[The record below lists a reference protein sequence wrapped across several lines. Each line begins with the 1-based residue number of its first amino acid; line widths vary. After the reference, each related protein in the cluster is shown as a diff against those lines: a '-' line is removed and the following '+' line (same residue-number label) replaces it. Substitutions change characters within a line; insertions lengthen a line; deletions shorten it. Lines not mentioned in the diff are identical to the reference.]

1 MILQVTEQIANVRFT
16 AASYLKNA
24 DARSTISRNKFD

>member
-24 DARSTISRNKFD
+24 DARSTIFKNKFD